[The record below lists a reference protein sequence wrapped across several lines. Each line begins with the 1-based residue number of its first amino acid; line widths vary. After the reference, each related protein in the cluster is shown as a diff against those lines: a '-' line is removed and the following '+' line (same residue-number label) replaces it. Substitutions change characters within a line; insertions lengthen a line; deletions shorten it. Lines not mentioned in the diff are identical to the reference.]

1 MNIKLIIIIALAYLT
16 SAPLHAA
23 DENKKIAFP
32 GGKCWL
38 YRVALSD
45 KKGTPY
51 TIEHPEKYLSQ
62 KAIQRRN
69 RQQLAIDSTDLPLS
83 PQYLLA
89 IKEKGFQIVGHSK
102 WNNTVVVRVNDTT
115 TIKKLHN
122 LPFVKH
128 THRIFVSPD
137 SVILSKREKIETDIT
152 PINQNTPYGD
162 AFKQINT
169 INGIKLHEAGF
180 RGAGMTI
187 AIIDG
192 GFMNV
197 DKIPL
202 LKNVKVLG
210 AKNFTYPQ
218 TSSVYQ
224 ELDHGTAVLSCISAQ
239 QSGRIIGTAPE
250 ASFWLLRS
258 EYGPTESEAEEDW
271 WTAAAEFADSV
282 GVDLI
287 NSSLGYHNYDD
298 NQTSHTYQQ
307 LDGKTAFISITAS
320 RLVSK
325 GIILTNSA
333 GNDGEN
339 QWHKISVPADAPNI
353 LTVGALRRDCTNA
366 TFSSLGYS
374 ADGRVKPDVM
384 AIGNP
389 CALIKGNGIITEGSG
404 TSFSAPVT
412 CGMVACLWQALPQLN
427 AQQIMQLVRESADR
441 YKNPDNVYGYGIPD
455 FWYAYQQGLKTIQ
468 K

>member
-1 MNIKLIIIIALAYLT
+1 MNIKSIITIALVCFTTAT
-16 SAPLHAA
+16 MHAA
-23 DENKKIAFP
+23 NENKMIAFP

-38 YRVALSD
+38 YRVTLTD
-45 KKGTPY
+45 KKGTPF
-51 TIEHPEKYLSQ
+51 TLEHPEKYLSQ

-69 RQQLAIDSTDLPLS
+69 KQQLAIDSTDLPLS
-83 PQYLLA
+83 PHYLKA
-89 IKEKGFQIVGHSK
+89 INKKGFQIVGHSK
-102 WNNTVVVRVNDTT
+102 WNNTVVVRVTDTT
-115 TIKKLHN
+115 TIKKLNN
-122 LPFVKH
+122 LPFVKN
-128 THRIFVSPD
+128 THRIFVAPD
-137 SVILSKREKIETDIT
+137 SVHQSKREKIETETT
-152 PINQNTPYGD
+152 PINQDTPYGD

-180 RGAGMTI
+180 CGAGMTI

-197 DKIPL
+197 DKIAL

-210 AKNFTYPQ
+210 AKNFVYPQ

-224 ELDHGTAVLSCISAQ
+224 ELDHGTAVLSCMAANQ
-239 QSGRIIGTAPE
+239 PGLIIGTAPD

-271 WTAAAEFADSV
+271 WTAAAEYADSV

-298 NQTSHTYQQ
+298 TQTSHTYRQ
-307 LDGKTAFISITAS
+307 LDGKTAFISKTAA
-320 RLVSK
+320 RLASK

-339 QWHKISVPADAPNI
+339 QWHKISVPADAPDI
-353 LTVGALRRDCTNA
+353 LTVGALRRDSTNA

-389 CALIKGNGIITEGSG
+389 CALIKGDGIITKGSG
-404 TSFSAPVT
+404 TSFSSPIT

-427 AQQIMQLVRESADR
+427 AMQIMQLVRQSADR
-441 YKNPDNVYGYGIPD
+441 YEHPDNVYGYGIPD
-455 FWYAYQQGLKTIQ
+455 FWKAYEQGMKAMQ